1 MKLDEGQN
9 MLCDQRF
16 TVSLV
21 CINYVSNM
29 RTSILVFDINLKL
42 DHVKNNLIGPIQCN
56 KDITII

>member
-1 MKLDEGQN
+1 